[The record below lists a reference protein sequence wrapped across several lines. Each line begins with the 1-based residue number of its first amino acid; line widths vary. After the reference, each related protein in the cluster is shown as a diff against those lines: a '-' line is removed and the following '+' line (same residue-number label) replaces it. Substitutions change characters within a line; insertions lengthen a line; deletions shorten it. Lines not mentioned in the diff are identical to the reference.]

1 MNAPRRFPPPWSA
14 EVTPNCFIV
23 HAANRG
29 KCGNAGTDAG
39 SVMRKVVLL
48 LGTLAL
54 ADCAAQT
61 IYLRTDGLDIAS
73 NPALR
78 QQLDRDRIACQG
90 EPGDDQDCMA
100 TKGYVSVRQ
109 DQAAAKQQQLA
120 AIAAENAER
129 EAVAVLPPPTPTRPH
144 KTAAVKKRKSKPPEI
159 TLRSSQN

>member
-1 MNAPRRFPPPWSA
+1 
-14 EVTPNCFIV
+14 
-23 HAANRG
+23 
-29 KCGNAGTDAG
+29 
-39 SVMRKVVLL
+39 MRKVVLL

-54 ADCAAQT
+54 TDCAAQT

-78 QQLDRDRIACQG
+78 QQLDRDRMACQG

-100 TKGYVSVRQ
+100 TKGYVPVRQ

-144 KTAAVKKRKSKPPEI
+144 KTAVVKKRKSKPPEI

>member
-1 MNAPRRFPPPWSA
+1 MPSPRRFPPPWSA

-23 HAANRG
+23 RAANRG
-29 KCGNAGTDAG
+29 KCGNAAGTDAG
-39 SVMRKVVLL
+39 SVLRKVILL

-54 ADCAAQT
+54 TDCAAQT
-61 IYLRTDGLDIAS
+61 IYLRTDGQDTAS

-78 QQLDRDRIACQG
+78 QQLDRDRMACQG

-120 AIAAENAER
+120 AIAAAER

>member
-1 MNAPRRFPPPWSA
+1 
-14 EVTPNCFIV
+14 
-23 HAANRG
+23 
-29 KCGNAGTDAG
+29 
-39 SVMRKVVLL
+39 MRKVVLL

-54 ADCAAQT
+54 TDCAAQT

-73 NPALR
+73 NPVLR
-78 QQLDRDRIACQG
+78 QQLDRDRMACQG

-109 DQAAAKQQQLA
+109 DQAAAKQQQ
-120 AIAAENAER
+120 NAER

-144 KTAAVKKRKSKPPEI
+144 KTAVVKKRKSKPPEI

>member
-1 MNAPRRFPPPWSA
+1 VPARRFPPPWSA

-23 HAANRG
+23 TRRIAVSV
-29 KCGNAGTDAG
+29 GNAAGSGAG

-54 ADCAAQT
+54 TDCAVQT
-61 IYLRTDGLDIAS
+61 IYLRTDGQDIAS
-73 NPALR
+73 NPAFR

-109 DQAAAKQQQLA
+109 DQAATKQQQLA

-129 EAVAVLPPPTPTRPH
+129 EAVAVLPPPPPTRQH
-144 KTAAVKKRKSKPPEI
+144 KTAAVKKQKPKPPES